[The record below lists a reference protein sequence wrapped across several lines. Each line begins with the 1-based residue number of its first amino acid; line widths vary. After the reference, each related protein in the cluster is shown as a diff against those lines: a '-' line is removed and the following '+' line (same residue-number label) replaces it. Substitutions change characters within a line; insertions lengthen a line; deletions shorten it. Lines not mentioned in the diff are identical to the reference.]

1 MARFPNPNSFGFPQ
15 AQPMQYESRADTVS
29 VAQFFNA
36 VYAWMAAGLGLTA
49 VVAWWV
55 STRPDIMVQVF
66 RGPVLIG
73 LIIAEL
79 ALVFTISAAVRKINA
94 AAATALFMLYSALNG
109 LTLSAIGRNLWLHSK
124 VPNIDPETAFDAS
137 NVQGI
142 EGEQLPTPR
151 SIGFTVSVT
160 P

>member
-1 MARFPNPNSFGFPQ
+1 
-15 AQPMQYESRADTVS
+15 VS
-29 VAQFFNA
+29 
-36 VYAWMAAGLGLTA
+36 
-49 VVAWWV
+49 
-55 STRPDIMVQVF
+55 
-66 RGPVLIG
+66 
-73 LIIAEL
+73 
-79 ALVFTISAAVRKINA
+79 
-94 AAATALFMLYSALNG
+94 G